1 MIAANTHFC
10 FVPVVKVK
18 GCDTD
23 CLIGTEEIFVMMS
36 NVHYLHLSVS
46 VKKIFRH
53 CIYFVE
59 RTANAM
65 NKF

>member
-36 NVHYLHLSVS
+36 NVHYLH
-46 VKKIFRH
+46 
-53 CIYFVE
+53 
-59 RTANAM
+59 
-65 NKF
+65 